1 MLIRLLSTVATIA
14 LSASA
19 LAQAATDAPAASALA
34 QVAADAAHGDHDD
47 PNPEIIVTAI
57 FTRDRGDILSGTS
70 VLTAE
75 DLTRE
80 MRPTIGETLSRQAG
94 VSATSFGPNAS
105 RPVLRGFQGERV
117 RVLADGIG
125 SFDVSN
131 TSVDHAVV
139 INPLTADRIE
149 VLRGPA
155 ALLFGSSAIGGV
167 VNVID
172 SRIPRSIPDEAF
184 HVDGIA
190 TYGSAANERS
200 AGSRIDVPLSDKI
213 VVHVDGTYTK
223 TGDLRTGGVIL
234 TPVLRTA
241 ARASGTPAIAGLA
254 DLEGELPNSAGR
266 TWDVAGGAAVITA
279 DANFGVSVSHYDSL
293 YGVPVRYSVDPLIAA
308 EEVRL
313 DVRQTRVDLRGE
325 VDPAAGLVQ
334 AIRFRGGYADYQHH
348 EIDDTGA
355 IATTFFNQG
364 WEGRLEL
371 VQREAN
377 GWKGAVG
384 GQVFVR
390 DLNIVGAEKFLPK
403 SKTQQYGL
411 FTVQSV
417 DLGRVRAE
425 AGSRIERSTLAANA
439 DVVLGNPDLSRS
451 FTAVSGSLGASVEV
465 GEGWR
470 IGLNGSYTQRAPSA
484 EELFANGPHAG
495 TQAFEVG
502 DPTFGKER
510 STGIEATLRGK
521 GDGYSLSASLYYSD
535 FKGFIF
541 EQPTGAI
548 ADGLPVFQYAQADA
562 RYYGAE
568 VEANLKLATLGSYA
582 ISLDGIGDFTRARI
596 GNGGGAI
603 PRIPAL
609 RLLGG
614 LDAKSDRTTGRVEVE
629 RVNGQNRIAAFE
641 TATKGYTMVN
651 ASLGFKPFGADNPAS
666 ITVSANNIFDVTA
679 RRHASFLKD
688 YAPLAGRDLRVTLR
702 VGF

>member
-1 MLIRLLSTVATIA
+1 MRHYLFATVASLTLISPA
-14 LSASA
+14 F
-19 LAQAATDAPAASALA
+19 AQQS
-34 QVAADAAHGDHDD
+34 VSSAHGDHEAIGPD
-47 PNPEIIVTAI
+47 IVVTGI
-57 FTRDRGDILSGTS
+57 FARDRADVLSGTS
-70 VLTAE
+70 VVTAE
-75 DLTRE
+75 DLNRE
-80 MRPTIGETLSRQAG
+80 LRSTIGETLARQAG

-139 INPLTADRIE
+139 VNPLNADRIE

-172 SRIPRSIPDEAF
+172 SRIPRSVPTEAI
-184 HVDGIA
+184 HVDAIG

-200 AGSRIDVPLSDKI
+200 GGTRIDVPLGDKF
-213 VVHVDGTYTK
+213 VVHLDGTYTK
-223 TGDLRTGGVIL
+223 TGNLRTGGFIL
-234 TPVLRTA
+234 TPAIRA
-241 ARASGTPAIAGLA
+241 AALASGDLDIADLA
-254 DLEGELPNSAGR
+254 DLKGKLPNSAGR
-266 TWDVAGGAAVITA
+266 TWEVAGGAALITGNGNLGFA
-279 DANFGVSVSHYDSL
+279 VSRYDSL
-293 YGVPVRYSVDPLIAA
+293 YGVPARYSVDPAIAA

-325 VDPAAGLVQ
+325 VNPSSGFLE
-334 AIRFRGGYADYQHH
+334 AIKFRGGYADYAHN
-348 EIDDTGA
+348 ELGDTGE
-355 IATTFFNQG
+355 IGTTFTNDG

-371 VQREAN
+371 LQRERG
-377 GWKGAVG
+377 GWRGAIG
-384 GQVFVR
+384 GQFFVR
-390 DLNIVGAEKFLPK
+390 NLNIVGEEKFLPK
-403 SKTQQYGL
+403 SESQQFGL
-411 FTVQSV
+411 FTLQSL
-417 DLGRVRAE
+417 DLGIVRAE
-425 AGSRIERSTLAANA
+425 AGGRVERSILSAKE
-439 DVVLGNPDLSRS
+439 DVILGNPDLRRT
-451 FTAVSGSLGASVEV
+451 FTAVSGSLGGNIEIAAN
-465 GEGWR
+465 WR

-502 DPTFGKER
+502 DPNFAKEK

-521 GDGYSLSASLYYSD
+521 GEGLSISASFYQSW

-541 EQPTGAI
+541 ETPTGAVE
-548 ADGLPVFQYAQADA
+548 DDLPVFQFSQANA

-568 VEANLKLATLGSYA
+568 FEASVKLAQLGSYA
-582 ISLDGIGDFTRARI
+582 INLDGIGDFTRAKI
-596 GNGGGAI
+596 KGGGNI

-614 LDAKSDRTTGRVEVE
+614 LEAQSDRANGRIEVE
-629 RVNGQNRIAAFE
+629 WVDGQSRVAAFE

-651 ASLGFKPFGADNPAS
+651 ASIGFKPFGVDNETS
-666 ITVSANNIFDVTA
+666 ITLSANNIFDVTA

-688 YAPLAGRDLRVTLR
+688 FSPLAGRDLRVSLR
-702 VGF
+702 ASF